1 MWPVIFREL
10 RAESRK
16 SFTYWLRVI
25 GAAAI
30 LAAIF
35 FTLQQPGRWTRF
47 GALPV
52 VQSQQLMGRM
62 LFGNVNGTLFALV
75 WLIVPLL
82 TADCINREKRE
93 GTLGLL
99 FLTPLTAEGIVIGK
113 MFAHALRALT
123 FVLTML
129 PVLAVPLLVG
139 GIDQKDLFMAL
150 LLDLSALLLALTAGL
165 LASSWT
171 RRWMTALLLAE
182 TLAFL
187 FAVILMRAHLVC
199 FQSLV
204 GSAAQLPTGQFS
216 AFAPGGVSG
225 WTSYGSFQIQQSYR
239 SGFLDSLVHLFHF
252 NTSTDLEMGLRWTP
266 RGSPIRFVV
275 GGTWS
280 QVWTSGNAA
289 LIHQWFWAALSLLG
303 GACLFFGLAISL
315 AAWGIRRSWRLQAQT
330 ARAVQLEQKF
340 LQPRFW
346 PALFRKKMQRSMER
360 NPIGWLQQYS
370 VRARLTKWG
379 WCLFVVIVEC
389 LFTGSFA
396 RASRDAILNDVTF
409 GQVFVFAVLLLAM
422 TFTAAG
428 SFRHERETGALEL
441 LLVTPLR
448 VWQIVVGRIGGI
460 WRQFLP
466 ATALALGAALYV
478 STFDGFLFDQSDLV
492 EMTADFSLLL
502 SSFVA
507 VPLTGLYWS
516 MRRANFLV
524 AWIGAFTSSLVMPG
538 CVTWAFMRVVHDH
551 QQNASWGLVIFV
563 GVQLGVAAIS
573 AARLFANL
581 SARRFV
587 ITT

>member
-16 SFTYWLRVI
+16 PFTYWLRVI

-35 FTLQQPGRWTRF
+35 FTLQQPERWNRF
-47 GALPV
+47 GALPAI
-52 VQSQQLMGRM
+52 QSQQLLGRM
-62 LFGNVNGTLFALV
+62 LFGNVNGALFALI

-99 FLTPLTAEGIVIGK
+99 FLTPLTAGGIVIGK

-123 FVLTML
+123 FILTML

-150 LLDLSALLLALTAGL
+150 LLDLSALLLALAAGL

-171 RRWMTALLLAE
+171 KRWMTALLLAE

-187 FAVILMRAHLVC
+187 FAIILMRTHLAC
-199 FQSLV
+199 FQSV
-204 GSAAQLPTGQFS
+204 AGSATNLTAGQFG
-216 AFAPGGVSG
+216 AFGPGAVAG
-225 WTSYGSFQIQQSYR
+225 WTSYGSFQIRQSYR
-239 SGFLDSLVHLFHF
+239 GGFLESLIHLFQF
-252 NTSTDLEMGLRWTP
+252 NTSTDFEIGLRWTP
-266 RGSPIRFVV
+266 RGSPVRLAV
-275 GGTWS
+275 GGMWN
-280 QVWTSGNAA
+280 QVWTSGNAT
-289 LIHQWFWAALSLLG
+289 LIHRWFSAALALLS
-303 GACLFFGLAISL
+303 GAGVFFGLAISL
-315 AAWGIRRSWRLQAQT
+315 AAWGVRRSWRLQAQT
-330 ARAVQLEQKF
+330 ARAIQLERKF
-340 LQPRFW
+340 FQPRFW
-346 PALFRKKMQRSMER
+346 PALFRKRMRRTMER

-370 VRARLTKWG
+370 VRARLAKWG
-379 WCLFVVIVEC
+379 WCLFVVTVEC
-389 LFTGSFA
+389 LFTLN
-396 RASRDAILNDVTF
+396 LNDVTS
-409 GQVFVFAVLLLAM
+409 GQVFVFAVLLFAM

-428 SFRHERETGALEL
+428 SFRRERETGALEL

-466 ATALALGAALYV
+466 ATVLALVAALYV
-478 STFDGFLFDQSDLV
+478 STFGGSLSDHSDRV
-492 EMTADFSLLL
+492 EMTENFCLLL

-524 AWIGAFTSSLVMPG
+524 AWVGAFTSSLVLPW
-538 CVTWAFMRVVHDH
+538 CATWGFLRVMHD
-551 QQNASWGLVIFV
+551 QDQNQSWALVIFL
-563 GVQLGVAAIS
+563 GVQLGVAAFS

-581 SARRFV
+581 SARRFM
-587 ITT
+587 IAA